1 MWGQDN
7 PSVFAA
13 PESYLSSSV
22 LINKFNS
29 ALLGKTRIK
38 KKKKKEPAYA
48 LWQIIVISLPAGLQ
62 SALNMNNG

>member
-38 KKKKKEPAYA
+38 KKKMEPAYA

>member
-38 KKKKKEPAYA
+38 KKKNGA
-48 LWQIIVISLPAGLQ
+48 LLMLYDKLLL
-62 SALNMNNG
+62 SASPQDSSRH